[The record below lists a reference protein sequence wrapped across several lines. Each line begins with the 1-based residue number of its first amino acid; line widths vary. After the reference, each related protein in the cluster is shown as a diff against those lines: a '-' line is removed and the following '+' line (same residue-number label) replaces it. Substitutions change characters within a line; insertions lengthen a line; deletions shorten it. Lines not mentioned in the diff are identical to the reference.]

1 MQRSAK
7 ERKSKPSFCLGAL
20 VPTRVTANPL
30 DPPPP
35 PETMKITHG
44 KDLMAIQECPHQV

>member
-7 ERKSKPSFCLGAL
+7 ERKSKPSFCLGAT
-20 VPTRVTANPL
+20 VTIRVTANAL
-30 DPPPP
+30 DPPP

-44 KDLMAIQECPHQV
+44 KDLMVIQECPHEV